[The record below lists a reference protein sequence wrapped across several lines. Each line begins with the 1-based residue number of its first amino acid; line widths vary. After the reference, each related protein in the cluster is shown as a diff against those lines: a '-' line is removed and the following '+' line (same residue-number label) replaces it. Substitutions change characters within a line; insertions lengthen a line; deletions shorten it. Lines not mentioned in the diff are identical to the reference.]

1 MLLNKVCME
10 CGKGYEAKRPDSQ
23 FCTRDCK
30 GVFANRRAV
39 RGAEI
44 YDLFMASRYDRIGTR
59 TLKLFSAMC
68 RLAFHYHLEDQQKRA
83 GFQSWIDPRK
93 VLERR
98 PYIQAQRLPAM
109 KIGRAAA

>member
-1 MLLNKVCME
+1 MVMRICLE
-10 CGKGYEAKRPDSQ
+10 CGKEYEPQRRDSQ

-39 RGAEI
+39 RGAEL
-44 YDLFMASRYDRIGTR
+44 YDLFMASRYDRPGTR

-68 RLAFHYHLEDQQKRA
+68 RLAFHYHLEDEAKRP
-83 GFQSWIDPRK
+83 GFKSWIDPRK

-98 PYIQAQRLPAM
+98 PYLLATRLPTLRV
-109 KIGRAAA
+109 GRRNAA